1 MSERAKIRERCVQRI
16 LGKIMM
22 FKVAAKIVQ
31 RVGNGDQRSGSLILL
46 LNVLFAVANNNAD
59 ALEYM
64 QLIGMS
70 SGDFQL
76 TFYILIERLSLCQ
89 RLLMGKN
96 GISMLRR

>member
-1 MSERAKIRERCVQRI
+1 
-16 LGKIMM
+16 MM

-31 RVGNGDQRSGSLILL
+31 RVSNGDQRSGSLILL
-46 LNVLFAVANNNAD
+46 LHVLCAVANNNAD

-76 TFYILIERLSLCQ
+76 AFYILIERFSLCQ

>member
-1 MSERAKIRERCVQRI
+1 
-16 LGKIMM
+16 MM

-46 LNVLFAVANNNAD
+46 LNILCAVANNNAD

-70 SGDFQL
+70 SGVFQL
-76 TFYILIERLSLCQ
+76 A
-89 RLLMGKN
+89 
-96 GISMLRR
+96 SMLLA

>member
-1 MSERAKIRERCVQRI
+1 
-16 LGKIMM
+16 MM
-22 FKVAAKIVQ
+22 FKVATKVVQ
-31 RVGNGDQRSGSLILL
+31 CVGNRDQRSGSLILL
-46 LNVLFAVANNNAD
+46 LNVFRAVANNNAN

-70 SGDFQL
+70 SGVFQL
-76 TFYILIERLSLCQ
+76 AFYILIERFRLCQ